1 MSAFRSILQMFPEA
15 KQPDQVKPEEYDYFT
30 WYRDPAADQFI
41 GFSKSALS
49 DREKE
54 LLSII
59 LTPSAVPPSGP
70 AGKWLRF
77 LSEENAK
84 CPYEPG
90 KVFRMVQYIS
100 DSPFQTEGEQA
111 LHYVFSDVAI
121 VIQTDEYSGVV
132 IEPQTEDTLALDE
145 LASAAQA
152 IENDLEM
159 KVTFFAG
166 SFHSSGA
173 NTKTMLEME
182 RAWFERHIPFESK
195 RSVLSLFDVMPINL
209 MNRFSDFE
217 KDTLFA
223 AIFELFDQERDLPKI
238 IQSFVENLSN
248 VSSTAK
254 LLYMHRNSLQYRL
267 DKFSEKAGI
276 DIKTFNGGL
285 IAYFACLEWNQRIS
299 NNEDWSL

>member
-1 MSAFRSILQMFPEA
+1 MSVFQSILQMFPDARQSDHMRSE
-15 KQPDQVKPEEYDYFT
+15 DYPHYT
-30 WYRDPAADQFI
+30 WYRDADSDQFI
-41 GFSKSALS
+41 GFSKSSLS
-49 DREKE
+49 NREKD
-54 LLSII
+54 LLSLI
-59 LTPSAVPPSGP
+59 LTPSAEPPSGP
-70 AGKWLRF
+70 AGEWLRF

-84 CPYEPG
+84 CPYDQG

-100 DSPFQTEGEQA
+100 DTPFQTEGEHA
-111 LHYVFSDVAI
+111 LHYVFSNEAI
-121 VIQTDEYSGVV
+121 VVQTDEYSGFV
-132 IEPQTEDTLALDE
+132 IEPQTEDTLALE
-145 LASAAQA
+145 EMASAAQA

-166 SFHSSGA
+166 SFHSAGA
-173 NTKTMLEME
+173 NIKTMLEME

-209 MNRFSDFE
+209 MNRFSEFE

-223 AIFELFDQERDLPKI
+223 AIFELFDTERDLPKI

-299 NNEDWSL
+299 KNEDWSL